1 MILIITAFPGTQTK
15 KLCKTIAL
23 RFGLRHF
30 GKEDAEKIMK
40 EKGWEEL
47 KQRIQEEEKKGKF
60 VTDSMIAGKQ
70 VQKSVKVFLNSA
82 KRSRA
87 KSIAEL
93 EKIPVASALELIEEE
108 QQSLE
113 KSAKTI
119 FGTEAFVPE
128 ELDLMLNIDRLD
140 ENSTINLIEKFLEK
154 IQK

>member
-1 MILIITAFPGTQTK
+1 MILIITAFPGTETK

-30 GKEDAEKIMK
+30 GKEEAEKIMK

-47 KQRIQEEEKKGKF
+47 KQRIFEEEKKGKF
-60 VTDSMIAGKQ
+60 ITDSMIAGKQ
-70 VQKSVKVFLNSA
+70 VQKSIKIFLNSA

-87 KSIAEL
+87 KNIAEL
-93 EKIPVASALELIEEE
+93 ERIPVASALELIEEE

-113 KSAKTI
+113 KSVKTT
-119 FGTEAFVPE
+119 FGTELFVLE
-128 ELDLMLNIDRLD
+128 DLDLMLNFDRLD
-140 ENSTINLIEKFLEK
+140 ETSTITIIEKFLEK